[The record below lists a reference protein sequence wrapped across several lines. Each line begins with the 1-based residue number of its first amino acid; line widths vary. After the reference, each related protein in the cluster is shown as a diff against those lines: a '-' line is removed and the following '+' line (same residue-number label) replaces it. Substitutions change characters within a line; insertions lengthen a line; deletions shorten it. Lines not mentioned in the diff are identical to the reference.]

1 MVEDVSR
8 RTVTVLLILTLVV
21 STLSLFAI
29 KDALATDPNIKR
41 VEISESS
48 NNNLASA
55 QVHLTIENQA
65 YLDTI
70 QEEDVS

>member
-1 MVEDVSR
+1 MVDDVSR

-29 KDALATDPNIKR
+29 KDALATNPNIKR

-55 QVHLTIENQA
+55 QVHLTIENSE
-65 YLDTI
+65 Y
-70 QEEDVS
+70 QETNSEGDVS